1 MKISNKTK
9 YGFQFMLS
17 LAVDYGNKYL
27 NIRDIAQKEDIP
39 IKFLENIVSIIK
51 PAEIVQVKRGA
62 NGGYRL
68 AKSPDKINLLQIFE
82 ILEGQVLPSEKNPK
96 EIKSEIDDIVDSV
109 WKDMHFMLVSYLTEN
124 TLADL
129 VKKYIDKQKNLMFY
143 I

>member
-17 LAVDYGNKYL
+17 LAVEFGDNFI
-27 NIRDIAQKEDIP
+27 NIKDIAQKEEIP

-51 PAEIVQVKRGA
+51 PAELVQVKRGA

-68 AKSPDKINLLQIFE
+68 AKSPDKISLLQIFE
-82 ILEGQVLPSEKNPK
+82 ILEGQILPSETDPKNT
-96 EIKSEIDDIVDSV
+96 KSSIDDIVETV
-109 WKDMHFMLVSYLTEN
+109 WKDMQVMLVSYLSN
-124 TLADL
+124 KTLADL
-129 VKKYIDKQKNLMFY
+129 AKEYFDNQKNLMFY